1 MPSAEGGPNERGTG
15 PGEGKTV
22 VPGQKTGKTG
32 PERTGGAQSGPKIT
46 KTGPERTPKASEP
59 RNGV

>member
-1 MPSAEGGPNERGTG
+1 MPCAEGGPNERGTG
-15 PGEGKTV
+15 PEEGKTV

-46 KTGPERTPKASEP
+46 KTGLKRTPKASKL
-59 RNGV
+59 RTGV